1 MNLTGK
7 KYLPII
13 GGVTWVGLS
22 YGILVCMI
30 EWLRTRPGV
39 APDTAT
45 PIDISAWLGSIYVAA
60 MIAGIVAD
68 RILRCAGLGG
78 IIALFMVLVSGVLIH
93 SDASLALD
101 GFFAMFG
108 VLAYPVLGWTMLL
121 GVTVGWK
128 LSAVRSGASLVR
140 YVFLILVSA
149 LITLILV
156 YYPADCYFMKSFG

>member
-1 MNLTGK
+1 MNLTDK

-22 YGILVCMI
+22 YGVLVCMI
-30 EWLRTRPGV
+30 EWLRTRAGV

-45 PIDISAWLGSIYVAA
+45 PIDIIAWLGSIYVAA

-68 RILRCAGLGG
+68 RVIRCAGLGG

-93 SDASLALD
+93 SDASLALV

-121 GVTVGWK
+121 GVTVGW
-128 LSAVRSGASLVR
+128 RCGALRHGFSFVGSILM
-140 YVFLILVSA
+140 ILVSS